1 MINLSNRLLTTTSP
15 PPSIELVSGPIKA
28 GDVYISA
35 TGSAT
40 SDNYNDSGSGF
51 TLIGKVWGGYWAGG
65 GSPHYRNWAG
75 LWYKIATSDGQS
87 MSIMHSM
94 GQRKYRLHKPVTSV
108 SLSSTYTSNTVTTRN
123 FSDPN
128 DSSTAWIAV
137 DWHKFWATP
146 SQNRNTTLNPD
157 HTSSWTGQDFYSK
170 GFLTGK
176 GGSVSNSG
184 GWGEYNNSQYPNIA
198 TLMKLYV

>member
-51 TLIGKVWGGYWAGG
+51 TLIGKVYGGYWAGG
-65 GSPHYRNWAG
+65 GSPQYRNWAG
-75 LWYKIATSDGQS
+75 LWYKLATSDGQN
-87 MSIMHSM
+87 MSISHAT
-94 GQRKYRLHKPVTSV
+94 GHRHYRLHKPVTSV
-108 SLSSTYTSNTVTTRN
+108 TRNSTVTSNTVTARSFN
-123 FSDPN
+123 DPN

-137 DWHKFWATP
+137 DWHKFWGTP
-146 SQNRNTTLNPD
+146 SQNRNTNVQPD
-157 HTSSWTGQDFYSK
+157 HTSSWTGSDFYSK
-170 GFLTGK
+170 GFITG
-176 GGSVSNSG
+176 GGESVSNSG